1 MRSELLRELQSVGW
15 EEVYGRHLNLSGTP
29 NQKGEIRLTS
39 PFPYLRD
46 RRPSFS
52 LNVTTGLWYC
62 FIQGKGGDYVMFRAL
77 METEEFD
84 PISGFGIPDYEA
96 VQRKLL
102 QEFGVTKALDSNWL
116 RSCQETL
123 LSDPTLMWSIQQQ
136 KPWEISNLS
145 QMGIGYDNDTERFVI
160 PIYDRK
166 GAIVNA
172 KLYSPA
178 SSSGPKMIWGISGIG
193 GNYLYPSR
201 AWTEPW
207 VVLVEGETD
216 VISMRSY
223 GFPACS
229 GTAGAGD
236 PVPEGDW
243 WRGKT
248 VFVLMDSDDAGIQA
262 CEKAI
267 YRMRELAASVVKVE
281 LPDWPG
287 KPEKA
292 DSSDYIQYLKA
303 QGYDSIA
310 IQSALGTVLENGE
323 RLQGS
328 DSTLDAEPVDCLFSQ
343 ALSSSNL
350 NGKVR
355 FKARVL
361 ARSSNRYML
370 PIEYE
375 VRCPGTGQQWCRR
388 CPMSQVHHGIGRF
401 RHDHRRQESLRLI
414 QCTANIQVQEI
425 KAIQGIARQCP
436 EPILNAINSKDV
448 EVCMIGESTHD
459 ATGNSHERARREAYF
474 ILGSKGLEENRDYE
488 LEAYVYAH
496 PKTQQAVFLVTN
508 YKPLANAF
516 EGYHVDATSIDSLSI
531 FQPGKDQDPFDK
543 IMEICF
549 DLSES
554 VTLIKGRPDLHA
566 AYRSVFHSVLQ
577 FNLGGEFVKRGWLE
591 ALVIGDTR
599 CGKSKAYQLM
609 SEHYGVGTLVDCKM
623 QSIAGIL
630 GSVQQAPSGEF
641 YALAGLLPQNDGGIV
656 CFDEFAARTHKT
668 DFVGALSST
677 RAEGVVRINKAASG
691 EFKARVRAI
700 WLANP
705 GLGEL
710 MAELPD
716 MGCEIIPRVITQPED
731 IARFDF
737 ALTVSQLE
745 VPVSSVNKI
754 HDMPPAKYNSE
765 VSKELIR
772 WVYSRSTEQIIFTDE
787 ALQYLPTVSKWL
799 SEKYDPS
806 IPIVEINDQKTR
818 VAKLSVSVASQLF
831 STDNGEN
838 IIVKPE
844 HIMTAAKLL
853 CLWYD
858 KPSMGYDV
866 YSNSIRQQKLI
877 RNEEDLRAAFDVTI
891 SPYGHRLAE
900 ILLKMDEINPR
911 DFRSYIPM
919 NGMYAESFVGRLNA
933 NNCLKPTDRGRR
945 GTYKK
950 TPDFTRWLKEYLGH
964 IF

>member
-1 MRSELLRELQSVGW
+1 MRSELARELERIGW
-15 EEVYGRHLNLSGTP
+15 EEVYGRQLNVSGTP
-29 NQKGEIRLTS
+29 NAKGEIRLAS

-52 LNVTTGLWYC
+52 LNVSTGLWYC
-62 FIQGKGGDYVMFRAL
+62 FIQGRGGDYVMFRAL
-77 METEEFD
+77 METEDYE

-96 VQRKLL
+96 TQRRLM
-102 QEFGVTKALDSNWL
+102 QEFGVTKPLDPDWL
-116 RSCQETL
+116 KHCQETL
-123 LSDPTLMWSIQQQ
+123 MTDPTLLWSIQQQ
-136 KPWEISNLS
+136 KPWEMHTLS
-145 QMGIGYDNDTERFVI
+145 QMGIGYDNETDRFVI
-160 PIYDRK
+160 PIHDRK
-166 GAIVNA
+166 SQIVNA
-172 KLYSPA
+172 KLYAPGDHE
-178 SSSGPKMIWGISGIG
+178 GPKMIWTVSGVG

-201 AWTEPW
+201 AWSEPW

-216 VISMRSY
+216 VITLRGY

-248 VFVLMDSDDAGIQA
+248 VFVLMDIDEAGLEA
-262 CEKAI
+262 TEKAI
-267 YRMRELAASVVKVE
+267 YRMRELAAAIVKVE

-287 KPEKA
+287 RPAKA
-292 DSSDYIQYLKA
+292 DPSDYVQYLRN
-303 QGYDSIA
+303 QGLDATSIQQA
-310 IQSALGTVLENGE
+310 IGTVLERGE
-323 RLQGS
+323 RLEGS
-328 DSTLDAEPVDCLFSQ
+328 DSALDAEPVECTFAQ
-343 ALSSSNL
+343 ALSSVHL

-361 ARSSNRYML
+361 ARSANRYML

-375 VRCPGTGQQWCRR
+375 VRCPATGQQWCRR

-401 RHDHRRQESLRLI
+401 RHDARRQESLRLV
-414 QCTANIQVQEI
+414 QCPASIQVQEV
-425 KAIQGIARQCP
+425 KAMQGIARPCP
-436 EPILNAINSKDV
+436 EPILNAIRSKDV

-459 ATGNSHERARREAYF
+459 ANGNTHERARREAYF
-474 ILGSKGLEENRDYE
+474 VLGNKHLEENRDYE

-496 PKTQQAVFLVTN
+496 PKSQQAVFLVTS

-516 EGYHVDATSIDSLSI
+516 EGYHVDATAIDKLSV
-531 FQPGKDQDPFDK
+531 FQPAPGQDPYDK
-543 IMEICF
+543 IIEVCE
-549 DLSES
+549 DLAES

-566 AYRSVFHSVLQ
+566 AYRCVFHSVLQ

-623 QSIAGIL
+623 QTIAGIL

-656 CFDEFAARTHKT
+656 CFDEFAARNRGG

-691 EFKARVRAI
+691 EFKARVRSI

-716 MGCEIIPRVITQPED
+716 MGCELVPRVILQPED

-737 ALTVSQLE
+737 AMAVSQLE
-745 VPVSSVNKI
+745 VPTTLVNRV
-754 HDMPPAKYNSE
+754 HDMPPPKYDAETSR
-765 VSKELIR
+765 ELIR
-772 WVYSRSTEQIIFTDE
+772 WVYSRKPDQIKFE
-787 ALQYLPTVSKWL
+787 PSALEYLPQISEWL
-799 SEKYDPS
+799 SQKYDPS

-818 VAKLSVSVASQLF
+818 VAKLSVAVAAQLF
-831 STDNGEN
+831 STDDGEN
-838 IIVKPE
+838 IVVKAA
-844 HIMTAAKLL
+844 HIQAAARLF

-858 KPSMGYDV
+858 KPSMGYDM
-866 YSNSIRQQKLI
+866 YSESIRQERDV
-877 RNEEDLRAAFDVTI
+877 RNEEDLRSAFDITI
-891 SPYGHRLAE
+891 TPYGPRLAE
-900 ILLKMDEINPR
+900 MLLKLDEIDPR
-911 DFRSYIPM
+911 NFRSYIPM
-919 NGMYAESFVGRLNA
+919 NNMYADTFIGRLNA
-933 NNCLKPTDRGRR
+933 NNCLKPVDRGKR

-950 TPDFTRWLKEYLGH
+950 TADFTRWLKDYLGH
-964 IF
+964 VS